1 MGCSDEIGLR
11 EIDENHKIDIPSE
24 SQILNKHS
32 KINFEKN
39 NNNYITKCS
48 NYFQNENKTQKFTES
63 ILSIPDFSS
72 QVEKLIQIKKENI
85 EWKSAKE
92 IFGDDVRIFGETTSM
107 NDIILGPADNSF
119 LVSVISSLSNYPS
132 IIIQLFRTLKL
143 PKDDEPIEVCIKI
156 EGIWTI
162 IRLDD
167 KFLVNKENNMPIFSY
182 SPTKNIWGLILEKA
196 YAKICGGY
204 ENILIGNPKDVF
216 ESLTP
221 FRIIEIN
228 LKKFEKELFWKYIK
242 SSLENNCIIICITKN
257 NIKGLDSIGFINNQS
272 FSLLDIQSEN
282 NNKIDLIR
290 KIKLR
295 NSLGNKEAF
304 QNGITEEIKNLGI
317 VTFEEDGIFL
327 MQYYNFLDLFSTS
340 IICVPSSTLLNYLI
354 EIPNEKSNDFGTIRL
369 LIEEEAIL
377 NISLI
382 IKYREE
388 KMKGDIFKNIILIQL
403 FRNKQKANYINSSSN
418 ETLSSLLSPGEYI
431 IIFNV
436 DYKTANIKKSH
447 SYYVNLSS
455 TKNIKYIMDKPDNNL
470 KLLKYVMIQKLQTYE
485 KYKELLKESFIVF
498 TGNKFEST
506 SFAFYFLK
514 NNKKEIKYL
523 KPSVYLRNFKS
534 IEGEF
539 PKSLKMEQN
548 SVFFFL
554 FNRIKPK
561 SAFQTGANVIFF
573 KENVMDAIE
582 PISYNKIPDEYCL
595 KKEFTDN
602 KCNYEFANQEK

>member
-1 MGCSDEIGLR
+1 M
-11 EIDENHKIDIPSE
+11 
-24 SQILNKHS
+24 
-32 KINFEKN
+32 
-39 NNNYITKCS
+39 
-48 NYFQNENKTQKFTES
+48 
-63 ILSIPDFSS
+63 
-72 QVEKLIQIKKENI
+72 
-85 EWKSAKE
+85 AK
-92 IFGDDVRIFGETTSM
+92 
-107 NDIILGPADNSF
+107 A
-119 LVSVISSLSNYPS
+119 
-132 IIIQLFRTLKL
+132 
-143 PKDDEPIEVCIKI
+143 
-156 EGIWTI
+156 
-162 IRLDD
+162 
-167 KFLVNKENNMPIFSY
+167 
-182 SPTKNIWGLILEKA
+182 
-196 YAKICGGY
+196 
-204 ENILIGNPKDVF
+204 
-216 ESLTP
+216 
-221 FRIIEIN
+221 
-228 LKKFEKELFWKYIK
+228 
-242 SSLENNCIIICITKN
+242 
-257 NIKGLDSIGFINNQS
+257 
-272 FSLLDIQSEN
+272 
-282 NNKIDLIR
+282 
-290 KIKLR
+290 IKLR

-369 LIEEEAIL
+369 LIEEEAII

-382 IKYREE
+382 IKYCEE

-447 SYYVNLSS
+447 SYYVNISS

-554 FNRIKPK
+554 FSLLNINRIKPK

>member
-1 MGCSDEIGLR
+1 MGCSDEIGLK
-11 EIDENHKIDIPSE
+11 EIDDNHKIAIPSE

-340 IICVPSSTLLNYLI
+340 IICVHSSTLLNYLI

-369 LIEEEAIL
+369 LIEEEAII

-573 KENVMDAIE
+573 KL
-582 PISYNKIPDEYCL
+582 L
-595 KKEFTDN
+595 KFKYLLDLKNRYVKLNRSERM
-602 KCNYEFANQEK
+602 